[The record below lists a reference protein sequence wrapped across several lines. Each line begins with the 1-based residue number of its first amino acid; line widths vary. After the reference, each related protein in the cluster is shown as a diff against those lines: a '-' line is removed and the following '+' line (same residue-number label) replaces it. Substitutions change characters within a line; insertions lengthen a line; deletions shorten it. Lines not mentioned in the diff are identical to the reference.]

1 MKTLSSALAT
11 LVILLPSLLSRADD
25 WPQYRGSKLDGIS
38 KEPVLRVWPAGGLTQ
53 SWRTPLSDG
62 FSSFSTGGGK
72 AFTLVAR
79 TIDGVLRDT
88 VVALNG
94 ETGKELWAYPIAPSK
109 YDGGGNDGTQD
120 NRGGDGPRSTP
131 AYSDGHVYALSGGLQ
146 LVCVHAESGRLVWT
160 RDLITQHAGKNIS
173 WQNAASPVM
182 DGDLIFV
189 AGGGPGQALL
199 AIHKKSGQPA
209 WQGQDDRMTHATPA
223 VATILGQKQVIF
235 FTQSGLVSLDTK
247 SGTLLWRH
255 KFPYNVSTAAAP
267 VVSGNIVYCSA
278 GYGVGSSAAQITKTG
293 TAWTATELWRLTGN
307 KICNHWSTPVALNGY
322 LYGMFSFKEYG
333 KGSVKCVELATGAEK
348 WAQPGFG
355 PGNVTLV
362 DGHLLALSDSGELV
376 LVKPEPS
383 GYKELARMKAVQGKC
398 WSTPVVSNGRVLVRS
413 TKEGAAFVIT
423 PKTAAISLK
432 Q

>member
-160 RDLITQHAGKNIS
+160 RDLIMQHAGKNIS

-278 GYGVGSSAAQITKTG
+278 GYGVGSSAAQITM
-293 TAWTATELWRLTGN
+293 RRVMN
-307 KICNHWSTPVALNGY
+307 R
-322 LYGMFSFKEYG
+322 
-333 KGSVKCVELATGAEK
+333 GSSPA
-348 WAQPGFG
+348 
-355 PGNVTLV
+355 
-362 DGHLLALSDSGELV
+362 
-376 LVKPEPS
+376 
-383 GYKELARMKAVQGKC
+383 
-398 WSTPVVSNGRVLVRS
+398 
-413 TKEGAAFVIT
+413 
-423 PKTAAISLK
+423 
-432 Q
+432 